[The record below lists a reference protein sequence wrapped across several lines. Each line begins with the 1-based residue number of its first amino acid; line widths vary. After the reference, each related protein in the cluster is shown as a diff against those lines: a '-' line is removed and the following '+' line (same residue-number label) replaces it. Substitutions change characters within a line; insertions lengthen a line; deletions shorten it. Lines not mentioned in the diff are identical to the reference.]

1 MTLDDRK
8 KLFEKARETLL
19 LRLPGFAMMA
29 AEIFQKNEW
38 KWDGLFRPAYIPCAK
53 DIAKTAREMILD
65 REMPVPGPE
74 KQYVDL
80 TTGRLSVSFAYF
92 NDPER
97 IHASLELVAE
107 DVHVTVL
114 PDSPT
119 S

>member
-1 MTLDDRK
+1 MTLEDRK
-8 KLFEKARETLL
+8 KLFEQARETLL
-19 LRLPGFAMMA
+19 LRLPAFAMKA
-29 AEIFQKNEW
+29 AQVFELNGW
-38 KWDGLFRPAYIPCAK
+38 KWDGVLRPSYVPCAK

-80 TTGRLSVSFAYF
+80 TTGRIAVSFAWF

-107 DVHVTVL
+107 NVYATVL
-114 PDSPT
+114 PESPT